1 MTSDI
6 NDRLLSMI
14 GMSRRAGKLTA
25 GFDTVVEAVRTGS
38 IRSVFYASDVSA
50 KTVKE
55 LNYVCAQENAQTIPL
70 PVTMDEI
77 RRITAKRLG
86 IFAITDAG
94 LQRKISEMILSDGG
108 KI

>member
-1 MTSDI
+1 MTNDI

-14 GMSRRAGKLTA
+14 GMCRRAGKLTA
-25 GFDTVVEAVRTGS
+25 GFDTVVEGVRTGS
-38 IRSVFYASDVSA
+38 ITSVFYACDVSA

-55 LNYVCAQENAQTIPL
+55 LNYVCGQENVPTIPL

-77 RRITAKRLG
+77 RSMTAKRLG
-86 IFAITDAG
+86 IFAVTDAG
-94 LQRKISEMILSDGG
+94 LRRKISEMVLSDGG